1 MDKEQKKNNSRTN
14 LNNRMTKF
22 KKALRKEVGSDEWF
36 DKHVVVMSLGD
47 DEEEVN
53 ERT

>member
-1 MDKEQKKNNSRTN
+1 MDKEQMKNTSRTN
-14 LNNRMTKF
+14 SNNRMTKF